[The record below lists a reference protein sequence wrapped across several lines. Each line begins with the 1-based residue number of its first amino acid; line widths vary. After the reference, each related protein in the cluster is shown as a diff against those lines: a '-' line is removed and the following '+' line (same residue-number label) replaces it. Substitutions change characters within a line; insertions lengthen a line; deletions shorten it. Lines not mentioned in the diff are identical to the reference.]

1 MIPDRVELE
10 LDIRTLPGWG
20 PPEVLAMLEDVLG
33 DLYAEVEIEFLCEDL
48 STSSAAD
55 TPLWSALERAAS
67 VSYPGARLVP
77 YLSVGATDAR
87 LFRPLGTVAYGF
99 GLFSERL
106 GFDQYSSM
114 FHGVDERVDV
124 DSLELSA
131 ALWGHL
137 VRDTLDS

>member
-1 MIPDRVELE
+1 
-10 LDIRTLPGWG
+10 
-20 PPEVLAMLEDVLG
+20 MLEDVLG
-33 DLYAEVEIEFLCEDL
+33 DLYRDVEIEFMCEDL
-48 STSSAAD
+48 STSSPAD
-55 TPLWSALERAAS
+55 TPLWAALERAAS
-67 VSYPGARLVP
+67 VSYPGSRLVP

-124 DSLELSA
+124 ESLELSA
-131 ALWGHL
+131 TLWGHL
-137 VRDTLDS
+137 VRDSLDR